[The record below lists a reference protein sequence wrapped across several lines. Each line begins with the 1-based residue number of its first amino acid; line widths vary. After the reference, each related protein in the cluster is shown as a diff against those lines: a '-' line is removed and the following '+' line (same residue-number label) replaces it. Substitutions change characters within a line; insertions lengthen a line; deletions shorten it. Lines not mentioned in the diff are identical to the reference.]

1 MINSAEM
8 QDERVIGI
16 DEAGR
21 GSFIGP
27 LVIAGF
33 SVPFTLITRLRDVG
47 VKDSKKLTPTKR
59 SELYAKLREI
69 QSSDFLTYKLS
80 PQLIDSYVWSSVRNI
95 NLNYLEAYYMARII
109 NRLPGKYVV
118 VDAADVNQSLFLKN
132 VIKNV
137 KRKVL
142 MISSHHADDL
152 YLAVS
157 AASIIAKVVRDTE
170 IEKLH
175 RIYGDFGSGYPSDPR
190 TISFLKNLKEKP
202 DMLHIIRLSWK
213 TLNKFREI

>member
-1 MINSAEM
+1 MNSVNM
-8 QDERVIGI
+8 LSERIIGI

-33 SVPFTLITRLRDVG
+33 SIPFALVTKLREIG
-47 VKDSKKLTPTKR
+47 VKDSKKLTPSKR

-69 QSSDFLTYKLS
+69 QKSEFLTYKLG
-80 PQLIDSYVWSSVRNI
+80 PQLIDSYVWSNVRNV

-137 KRKVL
+137 KRKIL
-142 MISSHHADDL
+142 MISSHHADDM

-157 AASIIAKVVRDTE
+157 AASIIAKVVRDME

-175 RIYGDFGSGYPSDPR
+175 RVYGDFGSGYPSDPK
-190 TISFLKNLKEKP
+190 TISFMKNLKEKP

-213 TLNKFREI
+213 TLNKLRNI

>member
-1 MINSAEM
+1 MNVDM
-8 QDERVIGI
+8 VIGI

-27 LVIAGF
+27 LVVAGF
-33 SVPFTLITRLRDVG
+33 SIPLASVARLKELG
-47 VKDSKKLTPTKR
+47 VRDSKKLTPSRRTEIYSKLK
-59 SELYAKLREI
+59 ELEGSIY
-69 QSSDFLTYKLS
+69 LTYRLS
-80 PQLIDSYVWSSVRNI
+80 PQLIDSYVWSNVKNV
-95 NLNYLEAYYMARII
+95 NLNYLEAYYMARLI

-118 VDAADVNQSLFLKN
+118 VDAADVNESLFLEN

-137 KRKVL
+137 KRRIL

-157 AASIIAKVVRDTE
+157 AASIVAKVVRDSE

-175 RIYGDFGSGYPSDPR
+175 RIYGDFGSGYPSDPK
-190 TISFLKNLKEKP
+190 TISFMKNLSNRA
-202 DMLHIIRLSWK
+202 DMLHAIRLSWK
-213 TLNKFREI
+213 TLNKLRGI